1 MQERLSDNLIFFNFY
16 RVKIMSLFKRIKKHP
31 RVTRVRRYLVYL
43 AALGFLSLA
52 RHLSWEQI
60 VSWGRRFGRLG
71 FRRVKYGRKL
81 TLDNLIRVFGEELT
95 EEEILGIAER
105 VYQNMVVTALEFPR
119 MSSMSDREFF
129 RLIDYE
135 EEDIQSLR
143 DLLKRKRGAIF
154 ASAHMGNWEML
165 AGLGGRLGFKM
176 SILFKPSTNP
186 YLNRIW
192 FSLRSRNRLIDIT
205 KNLALVSKRLRA
217 NEVVCILF
225 DENARSRGVKIPF
238 FGRPASTYRGPAY
251 FALRTRSPIACA
263 YFIRLED
270 GRHRLIVE
278 RIIEPVCTGDLEKDI
293 ITVMTEMN
301 RSLEKMIREYP
312 DQWNWV
318 YKRWS

>member
-1 MQERLSDNLIFFNFY
+1 
-16 RVKIMSLFKRIKKHP
+16 MSLFKRIKKKP
-31 RVTRVRRYLVYL
+31 RVTRIRRYLVYL

-60 VSWGRRFGRLG
+60 VSWGRRLGRLG

-81 TLDNLIRVFGEELT
+81 TLDNLTRVFGDELT
-95 EEEILGIAER
+95 EAEILVIAEK
-105 VYQNMVVTALEFPR
+105 VYQNMAVTALEFSR
-119 MSSMSDREFF
+119 MSLMSDREFF
-129 RLIDYE
+129 QVVDYDE
-135 EEDIQSLR
+135 GDIRHLWSL
-143 DLLKRKRGAIF
+143 LEKKKGVIF

-192 FSLRSRNRLIDIT
+192 FNLRSRNRLIDIT
-205 KNLALVSKRLRA
+205 KNLSLVTKRLRD

-225 DENARSRGVKIPF
+225 DENARGRGIELPF
-238 FGRPASTYRGPAY
+238 LGYPASTYKGPAF
-251 FALRTRSPIACA
+251 FAIRTGSPIACV
-263 YFIRLED
+263 YFIRQAN
-270 GRHRLIVE
+270 GKHRLIIE
-278 RIIEPVCTGDLEKDI
+278 RTIEPVRTGNLEEDI
-293 ITVMTEMN
+293 ITVMMEMN
-301 RSLEKMIREYP
+301 RSLEEMIRRYP

>member
-1 MQERLSDNLIFFNFY
+1 
-16 RVKIMSLFKRIKKHP
+16 MSLFKRIKKHP
-31 RVTRVRRYLVYL
+31 RVTRIRRYLVYL

-60 VSWGRRFGRLG
+60 VSWGRRLGRFG

-81 TLDNLIRVFGEELT
+81 TLDNLTRVFGDELT
-95 EEEILGIAER
+95 ETEILAIAEK
-105 VYQNMVVTALEFPR
+105 VYQNMAITALEFPG
-119 MSSMSDREFF
+119 MSSMSDSEFF
-129 RLIDYE
+129 RLIDFD
-135 EEDIQSLR
+135 EEDIRHLWSL
-143 DLLKRKRGAIF
+143 LEKKKGMIF

-192 FSLRSRNRLIDIT
+192 FGLRSRNRLIDIT
-205 KNLALVSKRLRA
+205 KNLSLVTKRLRD

-251 FALRTRSPIACA
+251 FALRTRTPIACA
-263 YFIRLED
+263 YFIRQED

-278 RIIEPVCTGDLEKDI
+278 RVIEPERTGDLEKNI